1 MNYSEMTL
9 AQLKEYAKSI
19 GISVGNCGKE
29 KLIEKIKEKEL
40 SINIFNDDD
49 LGESDDIEV
58 SVEKSEAVPKD
69 TASLLS
75 SISEAIDELDESADD
90 NVQVGDSG
98 LSLDDIIPVKSITFG
113 GLTYK
118 ARSTNAIYRWNQ
130 IGAIEYMSV
139 AELNEMNNYKR
150 AYLNKPLVI
159 LMDERAIKKF
169 RLQKVYENVA
179 QINNL
184 KSLFKSD
191 MATIE
196 RTIDTALDAN
206 MRDILISKV
215 RQMIKN
221 GTLTNINIIKLL
233 EKKLQHDLADI
244 V

>member
-19 GISVGNCGKE
+19 GIIVGNCGKE

-69 TASLLS
+69 TALLLS

-130 IGAIEYMSV
+130 IGAIEYMTV

-233 EKKLQHDLADI
+233 EKKLQHDLADT

>member
-1 MNYSEMTL
+1 MNYSEMSL
-9 AQLKEYAKSI
+9 SELKDYAKSV

-29 KLIEKIKEKEL
+29 KLIEKIKEKEVTD
-40 SINIFNDDD
+40 NIFNDDD

-58 SVEKSEAVPKD
+58 SVEKSETVTKD

>member
-19 GISVGNCGKE
+19 GIIVGNCGKE
-29 KLIEKIKEKEL
+29 KLIAKIKEKEL

-58 SVEKSEAVPKD
+58 SVEKSETVTKD

-130 IGAIEYMSV
+130 IGAIEYMTV

-233 EKKLQHDLADI
+233 EKKLQHDLADT

>member
-19 GISVGNCGKE
+19 GIIVGNCGKE
-29 KLIEKIKEKEL
+29 KLIAKIKEKEL
-40 SINIFNDDD
+40 SDNIFNDDD
-49 LGESDDIEV
+49 LEESDDIEV
-58 SVEKSEAVPKD
+58 SVEKSETVTKD

-130 IGAIEYMSV
+130 IGAIEYMTV

-191 MATIE
+191 MSTIE
-196 RTIDTALDAN
+196 RTVDTALDAN

>member
-19 GISVGNCGKE
+19 GIIVGNCGKE
-29 KLIEKIKEKEL
+29 KLIAKIKEKEL
-40 SINIFNDDD
+40 SDNIFNDDD
-49 LGESDDIEV
+49 LEESDDIEV
-58 SVEKSEAVPKD
+58 SVEKSETVTKD

-130 IGAIEYMSV
+130 IGAIEYMTV

-184 KSLFKSD
+184 KSLFKFD

>member
-19 GISVGNCGKE
+19 GIIVGNCGKE
-29 KLIEKIKEKEL
+29 KLIEKIKEKEVTD
-40 SINIFNDDD
+40 NIFNDDD

-58 SVEKSEAVPKD
+58 SIEKSETVTKD

-130 IGAIEYMSV
+130 IGAIEYMTV

>member
-1 MNYSEMTL
+1 MNYNEMAL
-9 AQLKEYAKSI
+9 AELKEYAKGI

-58 SVEKSEAVPKD
+58 SVEKSETVPKD

-75 SISEAIDELDESADD
+75 SISDAIDELDESADD
-90 NVQVGDSG
+90 DVQVGDSG

-169 RLQKVYENVA
+169 RLQRVYENVA

-196 RTIDTALDAN
+196 RTIDTAVDAN

>member
-130 IGAIEYMSV
+130 IGAIEYMTV

-191 MATIE
+191 MSTIE